1 MIYKASGVKSGEK
14 HREIENPIGVVLT
27 FVLYVKN
34 KGTLPLGKT
43 TISVTSSSQN
53 PIFPYTLS
61 QYSYLRK
68 LFSTKKSV
76 VTTSLSRVC
85 TLKAS
90 YSKSHTH

>member
-43 TISVTSSSQN
+43 ISVTSK
-53 PIFPYTLS
+53 I
-61 QYSYLRK
+61 
-68 LFSTKKSV
+68 
-76 VTTSLSRVC
+76 
-85 TLKAS
+85 
-90 YSKSHTH
+90 